1 MRTYTRELAV
11 ETPTD
16 VLVIGSGPAG
26 LAAAVAAAR
35 EGKSVR
41 LVERY
46 GYLGGNLT
54 GALVGPCMTSFSLDG
69 KTQLIRGIFDEFV
82 RNMEKLG
89 GAVHPSHTVGGSPY
103 SGFMTYG
110 HEAVTPFDPEVA
122 KRVASEIDRKSTRL
136 NSSHVAISYAVFCW
150 KKKIQKRPNTNT
162 RSTQEHQ

>member
-103 SGFMTYG
+103 SGFMKIGRASCRERAKISRLGGSSYKK
-110 HEAVTPFDPEVA
+110 HE
-122 KRVASEIDRKSTRL
+122 
-136 NSSHVAISYAVFCW
+136 
-150 KKKIQKRPNTNT
+150 
-162 RSTQEHQ
+162 

>member
-54 GALVGPCMTSFSLDG
+54 GAPVGPRRTSRSPDG
-69 KTQLIRGIFDEFV
+69 KTPLIRGTFDESV
-82 RNMEKLG
+82 RNREQPR
-89 GAVHPSHTVGGSPY
+89 GAVPPSHTPGGGAHT
-103 SGFMTYG
+103 GFMTY
-110 HEAVTPFDPEVA
+110 DP
-122 KRVASEIDRKSTRL
+122 D
-136 NSSHVAISYAVFCW
+136 
-150 KKKIQKRPNTNT
+150 
-162 RSTQEHQ
+162 